1 VLFKDQNYYADVN
14 PESWKYVYFSVVDA
28 YGQGQVGKFM
38 NHMQMTK
45 FRQGQMWFAKENGF
59 KICSYIGMMKA
70 RDTNFESSYSVEMD
84 NDREMV
90 VSEYYDVAPLRID
103 KGEVIWIKCSF
114 WG

>member
-1 VLFKDQNYYADVN
+1 
-14 PESWKYVYFSVVDA
+14 
-28 YGQGQVGKFM
+28 
-38 NHMQMTK
+38 
-45 FRQGQMWFAKENGF
+45 
-59 KICSYIGMMKA
+59 
-70 RDTNFESSYSVEMD
+70 MD